1 MKLSEIKGERTLD
14 VIADLIDPVISIA
27 SDENASALFKREKCP
42 DGVEPSAFA
51 MEKVRRSVPALIR
64 DHKDELCVILSTIEG
79 VPTDEY
85 LDGLSIA
92 KLIHDVLELLG
103 DEEFQSFFA

>member
-1 MKLSEIKGERTLD
+1 MKLSEIRGERALD

-27 SDENASALFKREKCP
+27 SDENASALFRREKCP
-42 DGVEPSAFA
+42 DDMEPSAFA
-51 MEKVRRSVPALIR
+51 MDKVRRSVPTLIR

-85 LDGLSIA
+85 LEGLSIA
-92 KLIHDVLELLG
+92 KLVHDVLELLG